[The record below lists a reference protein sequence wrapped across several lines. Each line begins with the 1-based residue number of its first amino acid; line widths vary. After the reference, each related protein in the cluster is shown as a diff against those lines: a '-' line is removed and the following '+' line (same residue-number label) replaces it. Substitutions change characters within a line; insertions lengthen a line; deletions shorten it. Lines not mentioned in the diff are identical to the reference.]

1 MTAQDIATLYEQQIK
16 PLSRA
21 DQLLLLARIA
31 EELAAVDE
39 EDAEELSLLDLEGI
53 GAEVW
58 RGVDTQEYVN
68 QLRDEWEQP

>member
-31 EELAAVDE
+31 EELAATSE
-39 EDAEELSLLDLEGI
+39 EDAEELSLLDLEGV

-58 RGVDTQEYVN
+58 RGVDAQAYIN
-68 QLRDEWEQP
+68 SLRDEWDQP